1 MRIEKPDC
9 RTGRSAP
16 TQFTQ
21 PASLAAITYE
31 ITMADISI
39 TQQHNLSL
47 QQSKEAA
54 QQVADR
60 MAAEYEMTTQW
71 DGDVLTFGRSGIE
84 GKLALGEQ
92 QVQVDI
98 TLEGFFKTFAPM
110 IEDKIT
116 RNIAKTFGAT
126 A

>member
-1 MRIEKPDC
+1 
-9 RTGRSAP
+9 
-16 TQFTQ
+16 
-21 PASLAAITYE
+21 
-31 ITMADISI
+31 MADISI
-39 TQQHNLSL
+39 TQPHNLSL

-84 GKLALGEQ
+84 GKLALGGQ

-116 RNIAKTFGAT
+116 RNIAKTFGA
-126 A
+126 AA